1 MRIKPI
7 KYLKKHKKKSLV
19 LFVLIVWYYFS
30 LPTQLFLEP
39 TSTVIESREG
49 RLLGAKIANDGQWRF
64 PHNDNVPTKFKECIL
79 QFEDAYFYSHPGVNP
94 VSIVKALGKNI
105 QSNKI
110 KRGGSTIT
118 QQVIR
123 LSRKGKS
130 RTYFE
135 KVVEM
140 ILATRL
146 EFKYSKDK
154 VLSLYA
160 SNAPFGGNVVGLDVA
175 SWRYFNCSPNQ
186 LSWAESATLAVLPNA
201 PSLIYPGKNQEKLIA
216 KRDRLLK
223 KLYTNQIIDS
233 LTFELALLEELPPK
247 PYPIPQI
254 APHLLMRL
262 DKNHNGK
269 RIQTTIKSSLQQN
282 VNQIVEE
289 TYLSLSQ
296 NYIYN
301 AAVVVLDVHTRDV
314 LAYVGNTPTT
324 KEHQKDV
331 DIITKPRSTGSILK
345 PFLYAAML
353 DQGEL
358 LPHKIIPDIPTQIA
372 NYNPQNFNKHYD
384 GAVPASEAL
393 YRSLNIPAVR
403 MLQQFGVEKFHH
415 YLTKMNLKDI
425 RFTPDHYG
433 LSLILGGAESNLW
446 DVTKN
451 YASFASTVNHYREL
465 ESNYYENE
473 FLEPNVIAGRKV
485 NFGAK
490 NDEKPLLDA
499 GSIYLTLDAL
509 TKVNRP
515 MGEDNWEFYDSG
527 QKIAWKTGTSFGF
540 RDAWAVGTTKDYTV
554 GVWIG
559 NADGEGRTG
568 LVGVKTAAP
577 VLFSVFEQLPKSDWF
592 KPPYDELVEVATCA
606 KSGMIAGD
614 YCNEIDAIQIPY
626 AGKRTEVCKY
636 HRLVH
641 LDQEESFQVDNSC
654 YDLDMMKHKSW
665 FVLTPLMEYYYQQK
679 DPTYKELPP
688 FRMDCQTEEESKMEF
703 IFPKPNTK
711 LYLPKG
717 FDEKVN
723 ELVLKVAH
731 STSNVSL
738 FWYLDNS
745 YIGET
750 KEIHEIAVLPTVG
763 RHLITVVD
771 EQGNELKQWI
781 EISQ

>member
-1 MRIKPI
+1 MKFKPI
-7 KYLKKHKKKSLV
+7 KYFKKHKKKSLV
-19 LFVLIVWYYFS
+19 FLVLLVWYYFS
-30 LPTQLFLEP
+30 LPNQLFVDP

-49 RLLGAKIANDGQWRF
+49 VLLGAKIAGDGQWRF
-64 PHNDNVPTKFKECIL
+64 PHNDSVPKKFKTCIL

-94 VSIVKALGKNI
+94 VSIVKAIRQNL

-135 KVVEM
+135 KVIEM

-146 EFKYSKDK
+146 ELRHTKDK
-154 VLSLYA
+154 ILAMYA

-175 SWRYFNCSPNQ
+175 SWRYFNCKPDQ

-201 PSLIYPGKNQEKLIA
+201 PSLIYPGKNQEKLIV
-216 KRDRLLK
+216 KRNRLLK
-223 KLYTNQIIDS
+223 KLYQNELIDS
-233 LTFELALLEELPPK
+233 LTYELAVLEELPPK
-247 PYPIPQI
+247 PYPIPQV

-262 DKNHNGK
+262 DKTHHGQ
-269 RIQTTIKSSLQQN
+269 RIQTTIDHSVQRD
-282 VNQIVEE
+282 VNQIIEE
-289 TYLSLSQ
+289 TYFNLSQ
-296 NYIYN
+296 NHIYN
-301 AAVVVLDVHTRDV
+301 AAVLVLDVHSRDV
-314 LAYVGNTPTT
+314 LAYVGNTPTS

-331 DIITKPRSTGSILK
+331 DIVTKPRSTGSILK
-345 PFLYAAML
+345 PFLYAGML

-358 LPHKIIPDIPTQIA
+358 LPHQLIPDVPTQIA
-372 NYNPQNFNKHYD
+372 SYNPQNFDKHYD

-403 MLQQFGVEKFHH
+403 MLQRFGVEKFHH

-425 RFTPDHYG
+425 RFAPDHYG

-451 YASFASTVNHYREL
+451 YAAFASTINHYRTL
-465 ESNYYENE
+465 ESNYYTNE
-473 FLEPNVIAGRKV
+473 FLEPNLLANTTVH
-485 NFGAK
+485 FGEK
-490 NDEKPLLDA
+490 TEEKPLFDA
-499 GSIYLTLDAL
+499 GAIYLTLETL

-515 MGEDNWEFYDSG
+515 MGEENWEFYDSG

-568 LVGVKTAAP
+568 LVGVQAAAP
-577 VLFSVFEQLPKSDWF
+577 VLFSVFEQLPKTEWF
-592 KPPYDELVEVATCA
+592 KIPYDELVEVVTCS
-606 KSGMIAGD
+606 KSGMLAGD
-614 YCNEIDAIQIPY
+614 YCEEVDTIWVPR
-626 AGKRTEVCKY
+626 AGKRMETCKY
-636 HRLVH
+636 HRWVH
-641 LDQEESFQVDNSC
+641 LDQEGNFQVNNSC
-654 YDLDMMKHKSW
+654 YDLELMQHRSW
-665 FVLTPLMEYYYQQK
+665 FVLPPLMEYYYQQK
-679 DPTYKELPP
+679 DPTYKILPP
-688 FRMDCQTEEESKMEF
+688 YKMDCQNNGEAKMEF

-723 ELVLKVAH
+723 DLVLKVAH
-731 STSNVSL
+731 TVPNVTL
-738 FWYLDNS
+738 FWYLDDE
-745 YIGET
+745 YLGET
-750 KEIHEIAVLPTVG
+750 KEIHEIAVVPSVG

-771 EQGNELKQWI
+771 EQGNELKQWT
-781 EISQ
+781 EISE

>member
-1 MRIKPI
+1 MQFNPI
-7 KYLKKHKKKSLV
+7 KYLKKHKKKSIVFLV
-19 LFVLIVWYYFS
+19 LLVWYYFS
-30 LPTQLFLEP
+30 LPNQIFQEP

-49 RLLGAKIANDGQWRF
+49 TLLGAKIANDGQWRF
-64 PHNDNVPTKFKECIL
+64 PHNDSVPEKFKTCLL

-94 VSIVKALGKNI
+94 VSIVKAIGQNI

-135 KVVEM
+135 KLIEM

-146 EFKYSKDK
+146 ELRHSKDMI
-154 VLSLYA
+154 LALYA

-175 SWRYFNCSPNQ
+175 SWRYFNCNPDQ

-201 PSLIYPGKNQEKLIA
+201 PSLIYPGKNQEKLVA
-216 KRDRLLK
+216 KRNRLLK
-223 KLYTNQIIDS
+223 KLYDNQLIDS
-233 LTFELALLEELPPK
+233 LTYELALLEELPSK

-262 DKNHNGK
+262 DKSHRGK
-269 RIQTTIKSSLQQN
+269 RIKTTLKSGVQRD
-282 VNQIVEE
+282 VNQIVKD
-289 TYLSLSQ
+289 TYLNLSQ
-296 NYIYN
+296 NHIYN
-301 AAVVVLDVHTRDV
+301 AAVIVLDVHTRDV
-314 LAYVGNTPTT
+314 LAYVGNTPTS

-331 DIITKPRSTGSILK
+331 DIITKPRSSGSILK
-345 PFLYAAML
+345 PFLFAGML

-358 LPHKIIPDIPTQIA
+358 LPHQLIPDVPTQIA
-372 NYNPQNFNKHYD
+372 SYNPQNFDKHYD

-415 YLTKMNLKDI
+415 YLKKMNLKDI
-425 RFTPDHYG
+425 RFEPDHYG
-433 LSLILGGAESNLW
+433 LSLILGGAECNLW

-451 YASFASTVNHYREL
+451 YAAFASTVNHYRTL
-465 ESNYYENE
+465 ESNYYSNE
-473 FLEPNVIAGRKV
+473 FVEPNILAESSVD
-485 NFGAK
+485 FGKKTAI
-490 NDEKPLLDA
+490 KPLFDA
-499 GSIYLTLDAL
+499 GSIYLTLETL

-568 LVGVKTAAP
+568 LVGVQAAAP
-577 VLFSVFEQLPKSDWF
+577 VLFSVFEQLPKADWF
-592 KPPYDELVEVATCA
+592 KQPYDEMVEVATCA

-614 YCNEIDAIQIPY
+614 YCEEIDTVFVPR
-626 AGKRTEVCKY
+626 AGKRTQSCKY

-641 LDQEESFQVDNSC
+641 LDEEGNYQVNNSC
-654 YDLDMMKHKSW
+654 YELNLMQHKSW
-665 FVLTPLMEYYYQQK
+665 FVLPPLMEYYYQQK
-679 DPTYKELPP
+679 DPTYKLLPSY
-688 FRMDCQTEEESKMEF
+688 RMDCQNEGEAKMEF

-717 FDEKVN
+717 FDENVN
-723 ELVLKVAH
+723 DLVLKVAH
-731 STSNVSL
+731 SSPNVTL
-738 FWYLDNS
+738 FWYIDDEYL
-745 YIGET
+745 GET
-750 KEIHEIAVLPTVG
+750 KEIHEQSVLPSVG
-763 RHLITVVD
+763 KHLITVVD
-771 EQGNELKQWI
+771 EQGNEIKQWI